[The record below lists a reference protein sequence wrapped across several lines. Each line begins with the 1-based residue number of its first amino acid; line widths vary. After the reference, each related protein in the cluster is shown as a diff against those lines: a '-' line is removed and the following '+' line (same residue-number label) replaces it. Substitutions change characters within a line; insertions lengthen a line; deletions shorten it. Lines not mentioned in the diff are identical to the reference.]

1 MVDKHIF
8 VIYNLDMNDLE
19 NLKGLGKKTI
29 AELKNLEIYSIND
42 LIEHYPYKYNLL
54 KLNNIDEIEDGE
66 NIIIEGI
73 LASPPLLRRINP
85 RLNILL
91 FKVNTNRKLINIII
105 YNRAY
110 IKKNLL
116 LGKEITI
123 FGKWDER
130 RNTITATNILFSK
143 IINNT
148 YESIYHLTNGISN
161 KTMTKIINNALLLKP
176 SFNDYV
182 PEYLNEKYNFISKN
196 EAIRKIHNPKN
207 EKDIK
212 QAKLKLIYEEL
223 FKLMF
228 KMNYLKLKIKTNNNK
243 PKKIVQKSVIDD
255 FIRTLP
261 FELTKDQLNA
271 VKEIYEDLSSNH
283 RMNRLLQGDVGS
295 GKTIVGIIAA
305 YITYLSGGQSALM
318 APTEILANQHFQNVK
333 NILIETNMR
342 IELLTGN
349 TKKKERDIIIDKL
362 EKGQIDLVI
371 GTHALL
377 NEKLKF
383 KNLSLVITDE
393 QHRFGVNQ
401 RTLLNKKGENTDI
414 LYMSATPIPRTYAL
428 TLYGDMDITNIKT
441 KPKGRKEIKTIIKEE
456 KEIKDV
462 LYLMLEEIKK
472 GRQIYVVSPL
482 IEENENLDLK
492 TVIELKEKIDIAFNN
507 KVKTEILHGKL
518 NKKDKDEIM
527 KNFINGET
535 KILISTTVIEV
546 GVDVTNATMIVVF
559 NADRFGLATL
569 HQLRG
574 RIGRNEYDSTCILIG
589 PKNNERL
596 KVLNESN
603 DGFYITEKD
612 FEMRKEG
619 DLFGIKQSGEMFFKI
634 ADLKRDY
641 KILMQTK
648 IDSEEFLKENITN
661 DFKNYPIYYKIVKE
675 IEKLN

>member
-29 AELKNLEIYSIND
+29 TELKNLEIYSIND

-73 LASPPLLRRINP
+73 VASPPLLRRINP

-91 FKVNTNRKLINIII
+91 FKVNTNKKLINIII

-123 FGKWDER
+123 FGKWDEK

-176 SFNDYV
+176 AFDDYV
-182 PEYLNEKYNFISKN
+182 PEYLNEKYNFISKDA
-196 EAIRKIHNPKN
+196 AIRKIHNPKN

-243 PKKIVQKSVIDD
+243 PKKIVQKSLIDD

-546 GVDVTNATMIVVF
+546 GVDVKNATMIVVF

>member
-1 MVDKHIF
+1 
-8 VIYNLDMNDLE
+8 MNDLE
-19 NLKGLGKKTI
+19 NIKGLGKKTI
-29 AELKNLEIYSIND
+29 SELKNLEIYNITD

-54 KLNNIDEIEDGE
+54 KLSNIDETIDGE
-66 NIIIEGI
+66 NVIIEGI
-73 LASPPLLRRINP
+73 VASTVILRRINP
-85 RLNILL
+85 RLNILI
-91 FKVNTNRKLINIII
+91 FKVNSNSKIINITI
-105 YNRAY
+105 YNRAF

-116 LGKEITI
+116 PGKTITI
-123 FGKWDER
+123 FGKWDEK

-148 YESIYHLTNGISN
+148 YESVYHLTNGINN
-161 KTMTKIINNALLLKP
+161 KSMTKIINSALTTMTIYD
-176 SFNDYV
+176 DYI
-182 PEYLNEKYNFISKN
+182 PEYLNIKYKFISKK
-196 EAIRKIHNPKN
+196 EAINKIHNPKN
-207 EKDIK
+207 EQEIK

-228 KMNYLKLKIKTNNNK
+228 KMNYLKLRIKSENKK
-243 PKKIVQKSVIDD
+243 PKKIVDKNIIDD
-255 FIRTLP
+255 FIRSLP

-271 VKEIYEDLSSNH
+271 VKVIYEDLSSNH

-295 GKTIVGIIAA
+295 GKTIVGVIAA
-305 YITYLSGGQSALM
+305 YITHLSGGQTALM
-318 APTEILANQHFQNVK
+318 APTEILANQHFENIK
-333 NILIETNMR
+333 NILIETDMK

-349 TKKKERDIIIDKL
+349 TKKKDRDIILEKL
-362 EKGQIDLVI
+362 EKGNIDLII

-401 RTLLNKKGENTDI
+401 RTMLNKKGKNTDI
-414 LYMSATPIPRTYAL
+414 LYMTATPIPRTFAL

-441 KPKGRKEIKTIIKEE
+441 KPKGRKEIKTIIKNE
-456 KEIKDV
+456 KEIKEV

-482 IEENENLDLK
+482 IEENDTLNLQ

-507 KVKTEILHGKL
+507 KIKTEILHGKL

-527 KNFINGET
+527 DNFIKGET

-546 GVDVTNATMIVVF
+546 GVDVKNATMIVIF

-574 RIGRNEYDSTCILIG
+574 RIGRNEYESTCILIG
-589 PKNNERL
+589 SKNNKRL
-596 KVLNESN
+596 KVLKESN

-619 DLFGIKQSGEMFFKI
+619 DLFGVKQSGEMFFKI

-641 KILMQTK
+641 KILSQAK

>member
-29 AELKNLEIYSIND
+29 TELKNLEIYSIND

>member
-29 AELKNLEIYSIND
+29 TELKNLEIYSIND

-73 LASPPLLRRINP
+73 VASPPLLRRINP

-123 FGKWDER
+123 FGKWDEK

-207 EKDIK
+207 ENDIK

-362 EKGQIDLVI
+362 EKGQVDLVI

-401 RTLLNKKGENTDI
+401 RTLLNKKGESTDI

-546 GVDVTNATMIVVF
+546 GVDVKNATMIVVF

>member
-29 AELKNLEIYSIND
+29 TELKNLEIYSIND

-73 LASPPLLRRINP
+73 VASPPLLRRINP

-123 FGKWDER
+123 FGKWDEK

-143 IINNT
+143 IVNNT

-176 SFNDYV
+176 SFDDYV
-182 PEYLNEKYNFISKN
+182 PEYLNEKYNFISKDA
-196 EAIRKIHNPKN
+196 AIRKIHNPKN

-401 RTLLNKKGENTDI
+401 RTLLNKKGESTDI

-527 KNFINGET
+527 ENFINGET

-546 GVDVTNATMIVVF
+546 GVDVKNATMIVVF

>member
-1 MVDKHIF
+1 
-8 VIYNLDMNDLE
+8 MNDLE
-19 NLKGLGKKTI
+19 NIKGIGKKTI
-29 AELKNLEIYSIND
+29 AELKNLGIYSVND
-42 LIEHYPYKYNLL
+42 LVEHYPYKYNLL
-54 KLNNIDEIEDGE
+54 KLNIIDEATDGE
-66 NIIIEGI
+66 NVIIEGI
-73 LASPPLLRRINP
+73 IASTSLLRRINP
-85 RLNILL
+85 KLNILL
-91 FKVNTNRKLINIII
+91 FKINSSNKIINIAI
-105 YNRAY
+105 YNRAF

-116 LGKEITI
+116 LGKIITV
-123 FGKWDER
+123 FGKWDEK

-143 IINNT
+143 IIDNT
-148 YESIYHLTNGISN
+148 YESVYHLTSGINN
-161 KTMTKIINNALLLKP
+161 KLMTKIINNALLLKM
-176 SFNDYV
+176 SFDDYI
-182 PEYLNEKYNFISKN
+182 PDYLNTKYKFISKD
-196 EAIRKIHNPKN
+196 EAIKKIHNPKN

-212 QAKLKLIYEEL
+212 QARLKLIYEEL

-228 KMNYLKLKIKTNNNK
+228 KMNYLKLKIKSDNNK
-243 PKKIVQKSVIDD
+243 PKKNVDKNIVDD
-255 FIRTLP
+255 FIRSLP
-261 FELTKDQLNA
+261 FELTKDQLDA
-271 VKEIYEDLSSNH
+271 VKIIYEDLSSNH

-305 YITYLSGGQSALM
+305 YITYLSGGQTALM
-318 APTEILANQHFQNVK
+318 APTEILANQHFENIK
-333 NILIETNMR
+333 NILIETNMK

-349 TKKKERDIIIDKL
+349 TKKKDRDVILEKL
-362 EKGQIDLVI
+362 EKGQIDLII

-482 IEENENLDLK
+482 IEENETLDLK
-492 TVIELKEKIDIAFNN
+492 TVIELKEKMDVAFNN

-518 NKKDKDEIM
+518 NKKDKDDIM
-527 KNFINGET
+527 NNFIKGET

-546 GVDVTNATMIVVF
+546 GVDVKNATMIVIF

-619 DLFGIKQSGEMFFKI
+619 DLFGVKQSGEMFFKI

-641 KILMQTK
+641 KILMQAK

>member
-1 MVDKHIF
+1 
-8 VIYNLDMNDLE
+8 MNNLE
-19 NLKGLGKKTI
+19 NIKGLGKKTI
-29 AELKNLEIYSIND
+29 SELKKLEIYNITD

-54 KLNNIDEIEDGE
+54 KLSNIDEIIDGE
-66 NIIIEGI
+66 NVIIEGI
-73 LASPPLLRRINP
+73 VASTVILRRINP

-91 FKVNTNRKLINIII
+91 FKVNSNSKIINVVI
-105 YNRAY
+105 YNRAF
-110 IKKNLL
+110 IKKNLSP
-116 LGKEITI
+116 GKTITI
-123 FGKWDER
+123 FGKWDEK
-130 RNTITATNILFSK
+130 RNTITAINILFSK

-148 YESIYHLTNGISN
+148 YESVYHLTNGINN
-161 KTMTKIINNALLLKP
+161 KSMTKIINNALTTMTTYD
-176 SFNDYV
+176 DYI
-182 PEYLNEKYNFISKN
+182 PEYLNMKYKFMSKK
-196 EAIRKIHNPKN
+196 EAINKIHNPKN
-207 EKDIK
+207 EQEIK

-228 KMNYLKLKIKTNNNK
+228 KMNYLKLRIKSENKK
-243 PKKIVQKSVIDD
+243 PKKIVDKNIIDD
-255 FIRTLP
+255 FIRSLP

-271 VKEIYEDLSSNH
+271 VKVIYEDLSSNH

-295 GKTIVGIIAA
+295 GKTIVGVIAA
-305 YITYLSGGQSALM
+305 YITHLSGGQTALM
-318 APTEILANQHFQNVK
+318 APTEILANQHFENIK
-333 NILIETNMR
+333 NILIETDMK

-349 TKKKERDIIIDKL
+349 TKKKDRDIILEKL
-362 EKGQIDLVI
+362 EKGNIDLII

-401 RTLLNKKGENTDI
+401 RTILNKKGKNTDI
-414 LYMSATPIPRTYAL
+414 LYMTATPIPRTFAL

-441 KPKGRKEIKTIIKEE
+441 KPKGRKEIKTIIKNE
-456 KEIKDV
+456 KEIKEV

-482 IEENENLDLK
+482 IEENDTLNLQ

-507 KVKTEILHGKL
+507 KIKTEILHGKL

-527 KNFINGET
+527 DNFIKGET

-546 GVDVTNATMIVVF
+546 GVDVKNATMIVIF

-574 RIGRNEYDSTCILIG
+574 RIGRNEYESTCILIG
-589 PKNNERL
+589 SKNNKRL
-596 KVLNESN
+596 KVLKESN

-619 DLFGIKQSGEMFFKI
+619 DLFGVKQSGEMFFKI

-641 KILMQTK
+641 KILSQAK